1 MIVYGR
7 GLNLNS
13 LTIAEFMTFIKVK
26 MLRRDF
32 HVLDMYLC
40 RLIKKYDI
48 ILEYL
53 LFSSKYLDL
62 SLLSEFFRGHAL
74 TLTS

>member
-1 MIVYGR
+1 MVSLDGALLDASDTGFAYIVS
-7 GLNLNS
+7 S
-13 LTIAEFMTFIKVK
+13 LLVRFNKIK

-53 LFSSKYLDL
+53 LYSSKYLDL
-62 SLLSEFFRGHAL
+62 SLLYKFF
-74 TLTS
+74 